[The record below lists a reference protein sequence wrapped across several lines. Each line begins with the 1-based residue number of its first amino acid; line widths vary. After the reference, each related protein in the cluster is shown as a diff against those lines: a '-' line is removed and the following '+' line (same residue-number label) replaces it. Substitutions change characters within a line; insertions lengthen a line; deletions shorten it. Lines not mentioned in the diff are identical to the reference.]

1 MMGNPGS
8 LPLPTAPAAGPAAA
22 TGVAAATA
30 ARPAQAGLATEAGA
44 PADTEVDAGL
54 LFDLLLGAP
63 ADAAKTVASVLAGA
77 GGGKAK
83 SVTAAGEAVADAVDP
98 LAVVLAQMPQLQTAP
113 QPQAAA
119 SAANAAAPV
128 VSAEGAPSALPLQQA
143 MAAAAAAQ
151 PAPAVGVE
159 NAQPA
164 APAAAASGLPLA
176 ATESDRDA
184 APVARFVLPQADA
197 AKPAAPTLAPAFAL
211 AADDGAQALPRGA
224 SDAAVS
230 PVFAPLQA
238 VQAASA
244 PQPATAAPVAAQP
257 PILQQPA
264 DPAAGYDDRFG
275 SHVALLAGQRIG
287 QAEIRV
293 VPEHLGAIDIRLHLD
308 GSDVRAEFH
317 SAQPEV
323 RQALEAS
330 LPRLREMLG
339 QHGLQL
345 SHAGV
350 GQGQTQ
356 KDQGQQGDGAS
367 HRSGDGLAASSASE
381 PGSPLPPDFRR
392 ARGLLDVYA

>member
-8 LPLPTAPAAGPAAA
+8 LPLPTAPAANPAAA

-30 ARPAQAGLATEAGA
+30 ARPAQAGLPTEAGA
-44 PADTEVDAGL
+44 PADAEVDAGL

-113 QPQAAA
+113 QAAA
-119 SAANAAAPV
+119 PAANAAAPV
-128 VSAEGAPSALPLQQA
+128 VSTEGAPAALPLQQA

-151 PAPAVGVE
+151 PALAVGVE

-176 ATESDRDA
+176 AAESDRDA

-211 AADDGAQALPRGA
+211 AADDGAQALPRSG

-230 PVFAPLQA
+230 PIFAPLQA
-238 VQAASA
+238 VQAAA
-244 PQPATAAPVAAQP
+244 GPQPATAAPVATQSP
-257 PILQQPA
+257 VLQQPA

-356 KDQGQQGDGAS
+356 KGQGQQGDGAS
-367 HRSGDGLAASSASE
+367 HRSGDGLAASSGSE

>member
-8 LPLPTAPAAGPAAA
+8 LPLPTTPAANPAAA

-30 ARPAQAGLATEAGA
+30 ARPAQAGLPAETGA

-113 QPQAAA
+113 QAAA
-119 SAANAAAPV
+119 PAANAAAPV

-151 PAPAVGVE
+151 PASAVGIE

-176 ATESDRDA
+176 AAESDRDA

-211 AADDGAQALPRGA
+211 AADEGAQALSRGA
-224 SDAAVS
+224 SDATVS

-238 VQAASA
+238 VQAAA
-244 PQPATAAPVAAQP
+244 GPQSATAAPVAAQP
-257 PILQQPA
+257 PVLQQPA

-293 VPEHLGAIDIRLHLD
+293 VPEHLGAIDIRLQLD

-356 KDQGQQGDGAS
+356 KGQGQQGDGAS